1 MTYTPARVVEVV
13 AWGERVGAVAL
24 DPRTGIGVF
33 EYEPAW
39 RRSGRELSPLLAPL
53 SATRFLGPTSA
64 HETFHGLPPML
75 ADVLPDDFGNAV
87 IDAYLVREG
96 IDRTQFTPLDRLV
109 YAGNRA
115 LGALE
120 FHPPSPQPEPPTAL
134 DLGRLV
140 TEARAAIRGDL
151 AQAPTAAVK
160 TLFSVGTSAGGARA
174 KAVIAI
180 NDAGEVR
187 SGSLPP
193 EPGWTDYILKFDGTG
208 TDSGGAEEYTRIEY
222 AYHLMAKAAGV
233 TVPPARL
240 LEEGGRAHF
249 LSERF
254 DRVDGRRIHVQ
265 SLCALRG
272 LDFRV
277 RDTHDYAQLL
287 DTVNLLGLPPETRT
301 EVLRRAAFNVFACNR
316 DDHTKNHAFL
326 MDQSGQWSLSPAYD
340 LTFAYHP
347 DSYWTA
353 RHLMGVGGEFAAP
366 RRADLERLG
375 DAWAVPLIGRT
386 LDAVADAV
394 AAWPDFATQAG
405 VDQARSAAIRE
416 VLAGI
421 A

>member
-1 MTYTPARVVEVV
+1 MTYAPASVVEVV

-24 DPRTGIGVF
+24 DPRTGVGVF

-53 SATRFLGPTSA
+53 SAARVVGPTA
-64 HETFHGLPPML
+64 ARDTFHGLPPML

-96 IDRTQFTPLDRLV
+96 IDRAQFTPLDRLV

-120 FHPPSPQPEPPTAL
+120 FRPPSPQPEPPTAL

-151 AQAPTAAVK
+151 ANEPTAAVK

-180 NDAGEVR
+180 DDAGRVR

-193 EPGWTDYILKFDGTG
+193 EQGWTDYILKFDGTG
-208 TDSGGAEEYTRIEY
+208 SDDGATEGYTRIEY
-222 AYHLMAKAAGV
+222 AYHLMARAAGI
-233 TVPPARL
+233 TVPPAKL

-272 LDFRV
+272 LDFRT
-277 RDTHDYAQLL
+277 RDAHDYAQLL
-287 DTVNLLGLPPETRT
+287 ETVNLLGLPPETRT

-326 MDQSGQWSLSPAYD
+326 MDESGRWSLSPAYD

-353 RHLMGVGGEFAAP
+353 RHLMGVEGEFAAP
-366 RRADLERLG
+366 TRAHLERLG
-375 DAWAVPLIGRT
+375 DAWAVPDIGRT

-394 AAWPDFATQAG
+394 AAWPEFAAQAG
-405 VDQARSAAIRE
+405 VERDRVDAISS
-416 VLAGI
+416 VLS
-421 A
+421 